1 MYFAILLGMNR
12 QLIFII
18 GLILFILPWPQ
29 IGLPQIMKLVIID
42 VCAVLLLV
50 QAMRKPRK

>member
-29 IGLPQIMKLVIID
+29 IGLPQIVKLVIID